1 MQRYNAGT
9 AQWESFDVG
18 TPTPNASTTVAGK
31 EEIATTAQSKAGT
44 DTGETGAKLSVLP
57 SDIAANTQSGTFV
70 YAVDSGANDTYVVA
84 LTPALTA
91 YTTGQKLTLK
101 FATANTGA
109 CTVNVNSL

>member
-9 AQWESFDVG
+9 AQWESFAAG
-18 TPTPNASTTVAGK
+18 TPTPNASTSVAGK
-31 EEIATTAQSKAGT
+31 VEIATASESKAGT
-44 DTGETGAKLSVLP
+44 DVGGTGAYLTPTP
-57 SDIAANTQSGTFV
+57 SGIAANTQSGTFV